1 MSKPNN
7 SKILAF
13 AGSARRDS
21 FNKQFVRAA
30 ASVTEALGASV
41 TVVDLAD
48 FPAPVLNVD
57 DQAERGIPENMRK
70 FKELLKAHDA
80 LIISSPENN
89 GSLSALLK
97 NTLDWCSRKEE
108 NESPGV
114 CFAGKPTLLLAAS
127 PGALG
132 GLRGLSS
139 VRTVMT
145 DLKSIVLPEQMS
157 LSKAGSAFADDGT
170 LSDEGSAARLQG
182 MIERLLYV
190 TEKLSA

>member
-1 MSKPNN
+1 MSQPKN

-13 AGSARRDS
+13 AGSARSGS
-21 FNKQFVRAA
+21 FNKQFVQAA
-30 ASVTEALGASV
+30 AALAEQLGGSVTFI
-41 TVVDLAD
+41 DLAD

-57 DQAERGIPENMRK
+57 DQSASGIPEKMRK
-70 FKELLKAHDA
+70 FKDLLKAHDA

-132 GLRGLSS
+132 GLRGLNS

-145 DLKSIVLPEQMS
+145 DLKALVLPEQMA
-157 LSKAGSAFADDGT
+157 LSRAGSAFADDGS
-170 LSDEGSAARLQG
+170 LLDKGNAERLQA
-182 MIERLLYV
+182 MIERLLDV
-190 TEKLSA
+190 TRKLSV